1 MSKTFIISWDN
12 LGVEAVIDVDAM
24 EQDELVEML
33 KQDFNTPYKPA
44 RGGHT
49 LSRYVNVM
57 LLRAKAN
64 PQRHYE
70 IYSVQADES
79 ISADD
84 IKEMFEDS
92 PQTSADL
99 IRARGNKIYS
109 NRLQPDK
116 IKIF

>member
-24 EQDELVEML
+24 EQDELVALL
-33 KQDFNTPYKPA
+33 KQNFDTPYQPA
-44 RGGHT
+44 RGGVA
-49 LSRYVNVM
+49 LSRYVNMM

-70 IYSVQADES
+70 IYTIQTDDN

-84 IKEMFEDS
+84 IKTMFEDS

-109 NRLQPDK
+109 NRFKPDQV
-116 IKIF
+116 KIF